1 MLLLVGI
8 KNMSNLVDLH
18 KLLKKSTNYSADQ
31 QEKSLKHALVK
42 SLYNAHQ
49 SELINNKNI
58 EREILF
64 LAMYYGIIEPALTL
78 EAIGKI
84 QPQELTRERVRQ
96 IINSALPVVKE
107 QGAPYLKAK
116 AIIVKLLEEK
126 DSNFL
131 VLKDIVNFPY
141 FEGFKKNSK
150 GLIAFLNDCGIKQV
164 AYRKDYYLYLPEVK
178 RSDVIKAIQ
187 KHNKNIRKT
196 QTMSNMSLKAKT
208 VTYVPEEVKKF
219 LSDTA
224 KEKNLGLNELYEKI
238 FNEFIEKNPYKDL
251 SYTFGKTQSWKS
263 RKGMAQWEQIGIY
276 IEKNLFDKLKNIV
289 KKLKNKNNNVSFM
302 AFISQSFIWYC
313 NQHKV

>member
-1 MLLLVGI
+1 
-8 KNMSNLVDLH
+8 MSNLVDLH
-18 KLLKKSTNYSADQ
+18 KLLKKSTGYSADQ
-31 QEKSLKHALVK
+31 QEKSLKHALIK

-49 SELINNKNI
+49 SELTKNKNI

-78 EAIGKI
+78 EAIGKA

-96 IINSALPVVKE
+96 IINSVLPTVKK
-107 QGAPYLKAK
+107 QGAPYLKTK
-116 AIIVKLLEEK
+116 QIIIELL
-126 DSNFL
+126 SNNSSSFL
-131 VLKDIVNFPY
+131 VLKDILNIDY
-141 FEGFKKNSK
+141 LEGFKKNSK

-164 AYRKDYYLYLPEVK
+164 AYRKDYYLYLPETK

-187 KHNKNIRKT
+187 KYNKSIRKT
-196 QTMSNMSLKAKT
+196 KTISNMSLKAKT

-219 LSDTA
+219 LSNTA
-224 KEKNLGLNELYEKI
+224 KDKNLGLNELYEQI
-238 FNEFIEKNPYKDL
+238 FQEFIEKNPYKDL

-263 RKGMAQWEQIGIY
+263 RKGLAQWEQIGIY
-276 IEKNLFDKLKNIV
+276 IEKNLFDKLKSIV

-313 NQHKV
+313 NQHKPTN